1 MEIRI
6 MTADD
11 YERVY
16 DLWLNTPGMG
26 LNNLDDTKE
35 GIGRF
40 LARNPNTCFVAEKDG
55 ELAGV
60 ILSGHDARRGYIYHM
75 AVERGGQRQ
84 GTGEALLNAAL
95 AALKGEGISRV
106 SLLVFRDNEK
116 GNAFWEKQGFK
127 VREDV
132 LHRSRD
138 LIETVRINTSN

>member
-1 MEIRI
+1 MNIRL

-11 YERVY
+11 YERVFE
-16 DLWLNTPGMG
+16 LWINTPGMG
-26 LNNLDDTKE
+26 LNNLDDSRE
-35 GIGRF
+35 GIEKF
-40 LARNPNTCFVAEKDG
+40 LARNPGTCFVAEAEG
-55 ELAGV
+55 ALAGV
-60 ILSGHDARRGYIYHM
+60 IMSGHDTRRGYIYHM

-95 AALKGEGISRV
+95 AALKSEGITRV

-132 LHRSRD
+132 LHRSKD
-138 LIETVRINTSN
+138 LIETVRINTLN